1 MTHETALPDLTRIE
15 PLAALSRVDGVVDR
29 LRGLILGGELAAGAR
44 LPNERELAESLG
56 VNRSSVR
63 EALKRLEFLEL
74 VEVRHGQGSFVRP
87 IADSSALQL
96 VEALL
101 HDRRTITPDLL
112 RQLLQF
118 RRHITL
124 HVVELAAL
132 HHTDGQLERARRLLE
147 RERAAAGDP
156 REMLAVDVAMNRLLG
171 EATGNLM
178 YGLVSNLFTRLIER
192 LGPIYYNES
201 RDDRRSLATHER
213 LLDAWAARDS
223 GAARAVLEEMLDYSE
238 RAILTEAE
246 RLAEAG
252 LIGPGA
258 REPAA

>member
-1 MTHETALPDLTRIE
+1 MTRIE
-15 PLAALSRVDGVVDR
+15 PLASSNRVEGVVDQ
-29 LRGLILGGELAAGAR
+29 LRTLILGGELAVGAR

-74 VEVRHGQGSFVRP
+74 IEVRHGQGSFVCRM
-87 IADSSALQL
+87 ADSSALQL

-112 RQLLQF
+112 RQLLVF

-124 HVVELAAL
+124 QVVELAAL
-132 HHTDGQLERARRLLE
+132 HHTHEQLERALALLE
-147 RERAAAGDP
+147 RERASAGDP
-156 REMLAVDVAMNRLLG
+156 RETLDVDIAMNTLLG

-178 YGLVSNLFTRLIER
+178 YRLVSNLFTRLIER

-201 RDDRRSLATHER
+201 RDDRRSLETHER
-213 LLDAWAARDS
+213 LLEALGARDPSAAR
-223 GAARAVLEEMLDYSE
+223 RVLEEMLDYSE
-238 RAILTEAE
+238 RAILEEAE

-258 REPAA
+258 REPAT